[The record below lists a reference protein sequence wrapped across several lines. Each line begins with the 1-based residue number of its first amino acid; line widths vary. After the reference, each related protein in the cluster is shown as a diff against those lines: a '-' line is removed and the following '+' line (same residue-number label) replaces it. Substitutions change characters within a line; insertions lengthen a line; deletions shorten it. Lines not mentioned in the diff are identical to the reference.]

1 MQELFLLSYINFV
14 VELDTWRWE
23 FYGFES
29 EAEGRPAQVW
39 FDSLLPDDRDEIT
52 DLLDYIRNTTNKP
65 WPKKVFDALDGEGGI
80 SEIKMEN
87 IRCFRE
93 GKVKVITYRIYGFFG
108 PNELEHSYTFLHG
121 TAKEEK
127 NDRVGKDIA
136 KGRLDEIRRG
146 TARVHKFEFKKQSDR
161 AVAKRPRRPN

>member
-1 MQELFLLSYINFV
+1 MVNSL
-14 VELDTWRWE
+14 TWRWE

-29 EAEGRPAQVW
+29 DAEGRPVQVW
-39 FDSLLPDDRDEIT
+39 FDSLLPDDRDEIV
-52 DLLDYIRNTTNKP
+52 DLLDYVRNSTNKP
-65 WPKKVFDALDGEGGI
+65 WPEKVFDSLDGEGGI

-93 GKVKVITYRIYGFFG
+93 GEVKEITYRLYGFFG
-108 PNELEHSYTFLHG
+108 PKEFEHSYTLLHG

-127 NDRVGKDIA
+127 NDRLGKDIA

-146 TARVHKFEFKKQSDR
+146 TARVHKFEFKKRSDR
-161 AVAKRPRRPN
+161 SVEKRPRRPN